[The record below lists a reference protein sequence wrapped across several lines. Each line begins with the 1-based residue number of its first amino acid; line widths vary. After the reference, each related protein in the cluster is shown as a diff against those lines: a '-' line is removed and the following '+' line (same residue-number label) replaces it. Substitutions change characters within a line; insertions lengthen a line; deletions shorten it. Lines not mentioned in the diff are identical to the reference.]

1 MYDFETCVIVFM
13 YMCLCYEVDV
23 VSGASY
29 VNTKKWVFERREHK
43 TVKSCLQNSVPRIT
57 IVESVTVLI
66 CFPFNPVSSIPCSI
80 LVTQSCTL
88 YGFLSVGTPSRSPQY
103 DRASYQLT
111 DK

>member
-29 VNTKKWVFERREHK
+29 VNTKKWVFERTQRNEFERREYK

-80 LVTQSCTL
+80 LVTQSCAL
-88 YGFLSVGTPSRSPQY
+88 YGFLSGRAASHLPQ
-103 DRASYQLT
+103 
-111 DK
+111 